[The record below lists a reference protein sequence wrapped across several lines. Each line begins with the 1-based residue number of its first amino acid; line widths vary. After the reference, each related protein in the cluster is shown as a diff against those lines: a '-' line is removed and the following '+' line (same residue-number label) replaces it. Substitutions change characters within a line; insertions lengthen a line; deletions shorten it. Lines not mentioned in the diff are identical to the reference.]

1 MTGKERKLLGNGLL
15 EDSTIKD
22 VIDYFGAD
30 RILDKIDDSN
40 IAERVDV
47 CVLNQIDDDVL
58 IDAINDTDKMLDSLS
73 MEDIE
78 SYLNDVGYSVIG
90 TQELEEENVLKKIK
104 EICRELQPNGYIGK
118 EDAKKLLCDYLDFW
132 MDRSF

>member
-1 MTGKERKLLGNGLL
+1 MTDKERKLLGKGLL

-30 RILDKIDDSN
+30 MILDKIDDSD
-40 IAERVDV
+40 IAERVDA
-47 CVLNQIDDDVL
+47 CVLNRIDDDTL
-58 IDAINDTDKMLDSLS
+58 IDAIDDTDKILNSLP

-78 SYLNDVGYSVIG
+78 SYLNDGGYSVID
-90 TQELEEENVLKKIK
+90 TLKLEEEDVLKKIK
-104 EICRELQPNGYIGK
+104 EICRELQPNGYIDK
-118 EDAKKLLCDYLDFW
+118 EVAKKLLCDYLDFW

>member
-30 RILDKIDDSN
+30 MILDKIDDSD

-73 MEDIE
+73 MEHIE
-78 SYLNDVGYSVIG
+78 SYLNDGGYSVID
-90 TQELEEENVLKKIK
+90 TLKLEEEDVLKKIK
-104 EICRELQPNGYIGK
+104 EICRELQPNGYIDK

>member
-1 MTGKERKLLGNGLL
+1 MTGKERKLLGKGLL

-30 RILDKIDDSN
+30 MILDKIDDSD

-47 CVLNQIDDDVL
+47 CVLNLIDDDAL

-73 MEDIE
+73 MEHIE
-78 SYLNDVGYSVIG
+78 SYLNDGGYSVID
-90 TQELEEENVLKKIK
+90 TPKLEKNVLKKIK
-104 EICRELQPNGYIGK
+104 EICRELQPNGYIDK

-132 MDRSF
+132 MDMGF

>member
-1 MTGKERKLLGNGLL
+1 MTDRERELLGKGLL

-30 RILDKIDDSN
+30 EILDKIDDSD
-40 IAERVDV
+40 IAKRINSLILLRVD
-47 CVLNQIDDDVL
+47 DDKL
-58 IDAINDTDKMLDSLS
+58 IKAINDTDKMLDSIP
-73 MEDIE
+73 MGQIE
-78 SYLNDVGYSVIG
+78 EYITDNGYRMTDMPEG
-90 TQELEEENVLKKIK
+90 DDVLKKIG
-104 EICRELQPNGYIGK
+104 EICRELQPHGYIDK

>member
-1 MTGKERKLLGNGLL
+1 MTDKERELLGKGLL

-30 RILDKIDDSN
+30 MILDKIDDSD

-47 CVLNQIDDDVL
+47 CVLNLIDDDAL

-73 MEDIE
+73 MEHIE
-78 SYLNDVGYSVIG
+78 SYLNDGGYSVID
-90 TQELEEENVLKKIK
+90 TLKLEEGNILKKIK
-104 EICRELQPNGYIGK
+104 GICHELQPNGYIGK

>member
-1 MTGKERKLLGNGLL
+1 MTDKERKLLGKGLL

-30 RILDKIDDSN
+30 MILDKIDDSD
-40 IAERVDV
+40 IAERVDA
-47 CVLNQIDDDVL
+47 CVLNRIDDDTL
-58 IDAINDTDKMLDSLS
+58 IDAIDDTDKILNSLP

-78 SYLNDVGYSVIG
+78 SYLNDGGYSVID
-90 TQELEEENVLKKIK
+90 TLKLEEEDVLKKIK
-104 EICRELQPNGYIGK
+104 EICRELQPNGYIDK

>member
-1 MTGKERKLLGNGLL
+1 MTGKERKLLGKGLL

-30 RILDKIDDSN
+30 MILDKIDDSD

-47 CVLNQIDDDVL
+47 CVLNLIDDDAL
-58 IDAINDTDKMLDSLS
+58 IDAINDTDKMLDSLT
-73 MEDIE
+73 MEHIE
-78 SYLNDVGYSVIG
+78 TYLNDGGYSVID
-90 TQELEEENVLKKIK
+90 TPKLEKNVLKKIK
-104 EICRELQPNGYIGK
+104 EICRELQPNGYIDK

-132 MDRSF
+132 MDRGF

>member
-1 MTGKERKLLGNGLL
+1 MTDKERKMLGKGLL

-30 RILDKIDDSN
+30 MILDKIDDSD

-47 CVLNQIDDDVL
+47 CVLSQIDDDTL

-73 MEDIE
+73 MEHIE
-78 SYLNDVGYSVIG
+78 NYLNDGGYSVID
-90 TQELEEENVLKKIK
+90 TLKLEEGNILKKIK
-104 EICRELQPNGYIGK
+104 GICRELQPNGYIGK

>member
-1 MTGKERKLLGNGLL
+1 MTDKERELLGKGLL
-15 EDSTIKD
+15 EESTIKD

-30 RILDKIDDSN
+30 MILDKIDDDD
-40 IAERVDV
+40 IVERVDV
-47 CVLNQIDDDVL
+47 CVLNQIDDDAL

-73 MEDIE
+73 MEHIE
-78 SYLNDVGYSVIG
+78 SYLNDGGYSVID
-90 TQELEEENVLKKIK
+90 TLKLEEGNILKKING
-104 EICRELQPNGYIGK
+104 ICRELQPNGYIGK

>member
-1 MTGKERKLLGNGLL
+1 MTNKERKLLGKGLL

-30 RILDKIDDSN
+30 MILDKIDDSD

-47 CVLNQIDDDVL
+47 CVLNQIDDDAL

-73 MEDIE
+73 MEHIE
-78 SYLNDVGYSVIG
+78 SYLNDGGYSVID
-90 TQELEEENVLKKIK
+90 TLKLEEGNILKKIK
-104 EICRELQPNGYIGK
+104 GICRELQPNGYIDK
-118 EDAKKLLCDYLDFW
+118 EVAKKLLCDYLDFW

>member
-1 MTGKERKLLGNGLL
+1 MTDKERELLGKGLL

-30 RILDKIDDSN
+30 MILDKIDNSD
-40 IAERVDV
+40 IAERVDA
-47 CVLNQIDDDVL
+47 CVLNQIDDNML

-73 MEDIE
+73 MEHIE
-78 SYLNDVGYSVIG
+78 SYLNDGGYSVID
-90 TQELEEENVLKKIK
+90 TLKLEEEDVLKKLK

-132 MDRSF
+132 MDSSF

>member
-1 MTGKERKLLGNGLL
+1 MTDKERELLGKGLL

-30 RILDKIDDSN
+30 MILDKIDDDD
-40 IAERVDV
+40 IVERVDV
-47 CVLNQIDDDVL
+47 CVLNQIDDDAL

-73 MEDIE
+73 MEHIE
-78 SYLNDVGYSVIG
+78 SYLNDGGYSVID
-90 TQELEEENVLKKIK
+90 TLKLEEGNILKKIK
-104 EICRELQPNGYIGK
+104 GICRELQPNGYIGK

>member
-1 MTGKERKLLGNGLL
+1 MLTEKERKLLGKGLL

-30 RILDKIDDSN
+30 MILDKIDDDD
-40 IAERVDV
+40 IAKRVDV
-47 CVLNQIDDDVL
+47 GVLSLINDDTF
-58 IDAINDTDKMLDSLS
+58 IDAINDADKMLDSIPMS
-73 MEDIE
+73 QIE
-78 SYLNDVGYSVIG
+78 EYITDKGYKMVDM
-90 TQELEEENVLKKIK
+90 LEGVDVLKKIG
-104 EICRELQPNGYIGK
+104 EICRELQPNGYIDK

>member
-1 MTGKERKLLGNGLL
+1 MLTEKERKLLGKSLL

-30 RILDKIDDSN
+30 MILDKIDDDD
-40 IAERVDV
+40 IAKRVDV
-47 CVLNQIDDDVL
+47 GVLSLINDDTF
-58 IDAINDTDKMLDSLS
+58 IDAINDADKMLDSIPMS
-73 MEDIE
+73 QIE
-78 SYLNDVGYSVIG
+78 EYITDKGYKMVDM
-90 TQELEEENVLKKIK
+90 LEGVDVLKKIG
-104 EICRELQPNGYIGK
+104 EICRELQPNGYIDK

>member
-1 MTGKERKLLGNGLL
+1 MTDKERELLGKGLL

-30 RILDKIDDSN
+30 MILDEIDDSD

-47 CVLNQIDDDVL
+47 CVLNLMDDDTL

-73 MEDIE
+73 MERIE
-78 SYLNDVGYSVIG
+78 SYLNDGGYSVID
-90 TQELEEENVLKKIK
+90 TQELEEGNILKKIK
-104 EICRELQPNGYIGK
+104 EICRELQPNGYIDK